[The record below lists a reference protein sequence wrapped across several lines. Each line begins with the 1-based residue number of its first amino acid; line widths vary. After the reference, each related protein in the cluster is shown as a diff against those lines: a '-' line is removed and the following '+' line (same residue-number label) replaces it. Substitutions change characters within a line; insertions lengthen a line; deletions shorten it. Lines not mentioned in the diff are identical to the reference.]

1 MCLFINRPDYS
12 CGEVFFMAEEEIRLE
27 DVFDM
32 EFLQKFQDNFAR
44 AAGMT
49 AVTVDKDGKPV
60 TRPTD
65 WSEFCMK
72 YTRGSSEGC
81 RRCEQCD
88 KNGGETAAR
97 TGKPSVYECH
107 AGLMDFGAPIIVDGK
122 QIGSILG
129 GQILNAPPDEDKFR
143 AYAAEI
149 GVDPEKYVEAV
160 RKIQIM
166 PKERLE
172 YAAETLFLMAT
183 SFSKMGHYQSQLKKM
198 ATSINGTAMQVSA
211 AMEELAAS
219 ANDVNENQKALNK
232 EIENVSEISSKINEF
247 TNLIRDIA
255 KQTRLLGLNASI
267 EAARAGT
274 AGAGFAV
281 VSEEIGKLADS
292 SRETVD
298 KIQEFT
304 SQIGESV
311 DETVSK
317 GEATS
322 EIVAQQ
328 TAAIAEVA
336 QELTRLSE
344 TAGTLVALANTR

>member
-1 MCLFINRPDYS
+1 
-12 CGEVFFMAEEEIRLE
+12 MAEEIKLE

-32 EFLQKFQDNFAR
+32 DFLQSFQDSFAK

-65 WSEFCMK
+65 WTDFCMK
-72 YTRGSSEGC
+72 YTRGTAEGR

-97 TGKPSVYECH
+97 TGKPAIYECH
-107 AGLMDFGAPIIVDGK
+107 AGLMDFGAPIVVDGQ

-129 GQILNAPPDEDKFR
+129 GQVLNAPPDEDKFR
-143 AYAAEI
+143 AYAKEI
-149 GVDPEKYVEAV
+149 GVDPDKYVEAV

-166 PKERLE
+166 PRDRLE
-172 YAAETLFLMAT
+172 HAAQTLFLMA
-183 SFSKMGHYQSQLKKM
+183 SFFSKMGHYRFELRKM
-198 ATSINGTAMQVSA
+198 AASINETAMQVSA
-211 AMEELAAS
+211 TMEELAAS

-232 EIENVSEISSKINEF
+232 EIANVSEISGKINEF

-267 EAARAGT
+267 EAARAGS

-304 SQIGESV
+304 NQIGESV
-311 DETVSK
+311 NETVTK

-322 EIVAQQ
+322 NIVSQQ
-328 TAAIAEVA
+328 TTAIAGVA
-336 QELTRLSE
+336 QELASLSA
-344 TAGTLVALANTR
+344 TAGELVAMIKHKA

>member
-1 MCLFINRPDYS
+1 
-12 CGEVFFMAEEEIRLE
+12 MADLDNIRVQ

-32 EFLQKFQDNFAR
+32 EFLQKFQDSFAR
-44 AAGMT
+44 AVGMT
-49 AVTVDKDGKPV
+49 AVTVDKDGKTI

-65 WSEFCMK
+65 WTDFCMK
-72 YTRGSSEGC
+72 YTRESAEGA

-97 TGKPSVYECH
+97 TGRPSLYECH
-107 AGLMDFGAPIIVDGK
+107 AGLMDFGAPIMLNGK

-129 GQILNAPPDEDKFR
+129 GQILNEPANEEKFR
-143 AYAAEI
+143 AYAKEI
-149 GVDPEKYVEAV
+149 NVDPDKYVEAL
-160 RKIQIM
+160 RKVEIV
-166 PKERLE
+166 PKKRME
-172 YAAETLFLMAT
+172 YAAEVLFMMADMC
-183 SFSKMGHYQSQLKKM
+183 SRMGYFQHQLKEL
-198 ATSINGTAMQVSA
+198 ANNINETVIHVSA

-219 ANDVNENQKALNK
+219 ANDVDENQKGLNK
-232 EIENVSEISSKINEF
+232 EIENVSGISSKINEF

-304 SQIGESV
+304 SQIETSV
-311 DETVSK
+311 NETVAK

-322 EIVAQQ
+322 DIVGQQ
-328 TAAIAEVA
+328 SAAIADVA
-336 QELTRLSE
+336 QELTSLSE
-344 TAGTLVALANTR
+344 NAAMLVDLAHGMKK

>member
-1 MCLFINRPDYS
+1 
-12 CGEVFFMAEEEIRLE
+12 MAEEEIKLE

-32 EFLQKFQDNFAR
+32 DFLQSFQDSFAR

-72 YTRGSSEGC
+72 YTRGTAEGC

-97 TGKPSVYECH
+97 TGKPAVYECH
-107 AGLMDFGAPIIVDGK
+107 AGLMDFGAPILVDGQ

-143 AYAAEI
+143 AYAKEI

-166 PKERLE
+166 PRERLE
-172 YAAETLFLMAT
+172 HAAQTLFLMA
-183 SFSKMGHYQSQLKKM
+183 SFFSKMGHYRYQLRKM
-198 ATSINGTAMQVSA
+198 AASINETAMQVSA
-211 AMEELAAS
+211 TMEELAAS
-219 ANDVNENQKALNK
+219 ANDVNENQLALNK
-232 EIENVSEISSKINEF
+232 EIANVSEISGKINEF

-304 SQIGESV
+304 NQIGESV
-311 DETVSK
+311 NETVTK

-322 EIVAQQ
+322 NIVSQQ
-328 TAAIAEVA
+328 TTAIAGVA
-336 QELTRLSE
+336 QELANLSA
-344 TAGTLVALANTR
+344 TAGELVAMIKHKE

>member
-1 MCLFINRPDYS
+1 MKGR
-12 CGEVFFMAEEEIRLE
+12 GVFFMAEEIKLE

-32 EFLQKFQDNFAR
+32 DFLQSFQDSFAK

-65 WSEFCMK
+65 WTDFCMK
-72 YTRGSSEGC
+72 YTRGTAEGR

-97 TGKPSVYECH
+97 TGKPAIYECH
-107 AGLMDFGAPIIVDGK
+107 AGLMDFGAPIVVDGQ

-129 GQILNAPPDEDKFR
+129 GQVLNAPPDEDKFR
-143 AYAAEI
+143 AYAKEI
-149 GVDPEKYVEAV
+149 GVDPDKYVEAV
-160 RKIQIM
+160 RKIQLM
-166 PKERLE
+166 PRDRLE
-172 YAAETLFLMAT
+172 HAAQTLFLMAAF
-183 SFSKMGHYQSQLKKM
+183 FSKMGHYRYKLRHM
-198 ATSINGTAMQVSA
+198 AASINETAMQVSA
-211 AMEELAAS
+211 TMEELAAS

-232 EIENVSEISSKINEF
+232 EIANVSEISGKINEF

-267 EAARAGT
+267 EAARAGS

-304 SQIGESV
+304 NQIGESV
-311 DETVSK
+311 NETVTK

-322 EIVAQQ
+322 NIVSQQ
-328 TAAIAEVA
+328 TTAIAGVA
-336 QELTRLSE
+336 QELASLSA
-344 TAGTLVALANTR
+344 TAGELVAMIKHKA

>member
-1 MCLFINRPDYS
+1 
-12 CGEVFFMAEEEIRLE
+12 MAEEIKLE

-32 EFLQKFQDNFAR
+32 DFLQSFQDSFAK

-65 WSEFCMK
+65 WTDFCMK
-72 YTRGSSEGC
+72 YTRGTAEGR

-97 TGKPSVYECH
+97 TGKPAIYECH
-107 AGLMDFGAPIIVDGK
+107 AGLMDFGAPIVVDGQ

-129 GQILNAPPDEDKFR
+129 GQVLNAPPDEDKFR
-143 AYAAEI
+143 AYAKEI
-149 GVDPEKYVEAV
+149 GVDPDKYVEALH
-160 RKIQIM
+160 KIQIM
-166 PKERLE
+166 PRDRLE
-172 YAAETLFLMAT
+172 HAAQTLFLMA
-183 SFSKMGHYQSQLKKM
+183 SFFSKMGHYRYQLRKM
-198 ATSINGTAMQVSA
+198 AASINETAMQVSA
-211 AMEELAAS
+211 TMEELAAS

-232 EIENVSEISSKINEF
+232 EIANVSEISGKINEF

-304 SQIGESV
+304 NQIGESV
-311 DETVSK
+311 NETVTK

-322 EIVAQQ
+322 NIVSQQ
-328 TAAIAEVA
+328 TTAIAGVA
-336 QELTRLSE
+336 QELASLSA
-344 TAGTLVALANTR
+344 TAGELVAMIKHKA

>member
-1 MCLFINRPDYS
+1 
-12 CGEVFFMAEEEIRLE
+12 MAEEEIKLE

-32 EFLQKFQDNFAR
+32 DFLQSFQDSFAR

-49 AVTVDKDGKPV
+49 AVTVDKDGKPI

-72 YTRGSSEGC
+72 YTRGTAEGC

-97 TGKPSVYECH
+97 TGKPAVYECH

-129 GQILNAPPDEDKFR
+129 GQILNAPPDEDKFG
-143 AYAAEI
+143 AYAKEI
-149 GVDPEKYVEAV
+149 GADPEKYVEAV

-166 PKERLE
+166 PRERLE
-172 YAAETLFLMAT
+172 HAAQTLFLMA
-183 SFSKMGHYQSQLKKM
+183 SFFSKMGHYRYQLRKM
-198 ATSINGTAMQVSA
+198 AASINETAMQVSA
-211 AMEELAAS
+211 TMEELAAS
-219 ANDVNENQKALNK
+219 ANDVNENQLALNK
-232 EIENVSEISSKINEF
+232 EIANVSEISSKINEF

-304 SQIGESV
+304 NQIGESV
-311 DETVSK
+311 NETVTK

-322 EIVAQQ
+322 NIVSQQ
-328 TAAIAEVA
+328 TTAIAGVA
-336 QELTRLSE
+336 QELASLSA
-344 TAGTLVALANTR
+344 TAGELVNMIKHKQ

>member
-1 MCLFINRPDYS
+1 
-12 CGEVFFMAEEEIRLE
+12 MAEEEIKLE

-32 EFLQKFQDNFAR
+32 DFLQSFQDSFAR

-72 YTRGSSEGC
+72 YTRGCAEGR

-97 TGKPSVYECH
+97 TGKPAVYECH
-107 AGLMDFGAPIIVDGK
+107 AGLMDFGAPIIVDG
-122 QIGSILG
+122 QQVGSILG
-129 GQILNAPPDEDKFR
+129 GQILNAPPDENKFR
-143 AYAAEI
+143 AYAQEI
-149 GVDPEKYVEAV
+149 GVDPDKYVEAV

-166 PKERLE
+166 PRERLE
-172 YAAETLFLMAT
+172 HAAQSLFLVA
-183 SFSKMGHYQSQLKKM
+183 SFFSKMGHYRYQLRKM
-198 ATSINGTAMQVSA
+198 AASINETAMQVSA
-211 AMEELAAS
+211 TMEELAAS
-219 ANDVNENQKALNK
+219 ANDVNENQLALNK
-232 EIENVSEISSKINEF
+232 EIANVSEISGKINEF

-304 SQIGESV
+304 NQIGESV
-311 DETVSK
+311 NETVTK

-322 EIVAQQ
+322 NIVSQQ
-328 TAAIAEVA
+328 TTAIAGVA
-336 QELTRLSE
+336 QELANLSA
-344 TAGTLVALANTR
+344 TAGELVAMIKHKE

>member
-1 MCLFINRPDYS
+1 
-12 CGEVFFMAEEEIRLE
+12 MAEEIKLDE
-27 DVFDM
+27 VFDM
-32 EFLQKFQDNFAR
+32 DFLQSFQDSFAR

-65 WSEFCMK
+65 WTDFCMK
-72 YTRGSSEGC
+72 YTRGTAEGR

-97 TGKPSVYECH
+97 TGKPAIYECH
-107 AGLMDFGAPIIVDGK
+107 AGLMDFGAPIVVDGQ

-129 GQILNAPPDEDKFR
+129 GQVLNAPPNEDKFR
-143 AYAAEI
+143 AYAKEI
-149 GVDPEKYVEAV
+149 GVDPDKYVEAV

-166 PKERLE
+166 PRDRLE
-172 YAAETLFLMAT
+172 HAAQTLFLMA
-183 SFSKMGHYQSQLKKM
+183 SFFSKMGHYRYQLRKM
-198 ATSINGTAMQVSA
+198 AASINETAMQVSA
-211 AMEELAAS
+211 TMEELAAS
-219 ANDVNENQKALNK
+219 ANDVNENQRALNK
-232 EIENVSEISSKINEF
+232 EIANVSEISSKINEF

-267 EAARAGT
+267 EAARAGS

-304 SQIGESV
+304 NQIGESV
-311 DETVSK
+311 NETVTK

-322 EIVAQQ
+322 NIVSQQ
-328 TAAIAEVA
+328 TTAIAGVA
-336 QELTRLSE
+336 QELASLSA
-344 TAGTLVALANTR
+344 TAGELVNMIKHKA

>member
-1 MCLFINRPDYS
+1 
-12 CGEVFFMAEEEIRLE
+12 MAEEIKLE

-32 EFLQKFQDNFAR
+32 DFLQSFQDSFAK

-65 WSEFCMK
+65 WTDFCMK
-72 YTRGSSEGC
+72 YTRGTAEGR

-97 TGKPSVYECH
+97 TGKPAIYECH
-107 AGLMDFGAPIIVDGK
+107 AGLMDFGAPIVVDGQ

-129 GQILNAPPDEDKFR
+129 GQVLNAPPDEDKFR
-143 AYAAEI
+143 AYAKEI
-149 GVDPEKYVEAV
+149 GTDPDKYVEAV

-166 PKERLE
+166 PRDRLE
-172 YAAETLFLMAT
+172 HAAQTLFLMA
-183 SFSKMGHYQSQLKKM
+183 SFFSKMGHYRYQLRKM
-198 ATSINGTAMQVSA
+198 AASINETAMQVSA
-211 AMEELAAS
+211 TMEELAAS
-219 ANDVNENQKALNK
+219 ANDVNENQLALNK
-232 EIENVSEISSKINEF
+232 EIANVSEISGKINEF

-304 SQIGESV
+304 NQIGESV
-311 DETVSK
+311 NETVTK

-322 EIVAQQ
+322 NIVSQQ
-328 TAAIAEVA
+328 TTAIAGVA
-336 QELTRLSE
+336 QELASLSA
-344 TAGTLVALANTR
+344 TAGELVAMIKHKA

>member
-1 MCLFINRPDYS
+1 
-12 CGEVFFMAEEEIRLE
+12 MAEEEIKLE

-32 EFLQKFQDNFAR
+32 DFLQSFQDSFAR

-72 YTRGSSEGC
+72 YTRGTAEGR

-97 TGKPSVYECH
+97 TGKPAVYECH
-107 AGLMDFGAPIIVDGK
+107 AGLMDFGAPILVDGQ

-143 AYAAEI
+143 AYAKEI
-149 GVDPEKYVEAV
+149 GVDPDKYVEAV

-166 PKERLE
+166 PRERLE
-172 YAAETLFLMAT
+172 HAAQTLFLMA
-183 SFSKMGHYQSQLKKM
+183 SFFSKMGHYRYQLRKM
-198 ATSINGTAMQVSA
+198 AASINETAMQVSA
-211 AMEELAAS
+211 TMEELAAS
-219 ANDVNENQKALNK
+219 ANDVNENQLALNK
-232 EIENVSEISSKINEF
+232 EIANVSEISGKINEF

-281 VSEEIGKLADS
+281 VSEEIRKLADS

-304 SQIGESV
+304 NQIGESV
-311 DETVSK
+311 NETVTK

-322 EIVAQQ
+322 NIVSQQ
-328 TAAIAEVA
+328 TTAIAGVA
-336 QELTRLSE
+336 QELASLSA
-344 TAGTLVALANTR
+344 TAGELVAMIKHKE

>member
-1 MCLFINRPDYS
+1 
-12 CGEVFFMAEEEIRLE
+12 MAEEEIKLE

-32 EFLQKFQDNFAR
+32 DFLQSFQDSFAR

-72 YTRGSSEGC
+72 YTRGTAEGR

-97 TGKPSVYECH
+97 TGKPAVYECH
-107 AGLMDFGAPIIVDGK
+107 AGLMDFGAPILVDGQ
-122 QIGSILG
+122 QIGSIFG

-143 AYAAEI
+143 AYAKEI
-149 GVDPEKYVEAV
+149 GVDPDKYVEAV

-166 PKERLE
+166 PRERLE
-172 YAAETLFLMAT
+172 HAAQTLFLMA
-183 SFSKMGHYQSQLKKM
+183 SFFSKMGHYRYQLRKM
-198 ATSINGTAMQVSA
+198 AASINETAMQVSA
-211 AMEELAAS
+211 TMEELAAS
-219 ANDVNENQKALNK
+219 ANDVNENQLALNK
-232 EIENVSEISSKINEF
+232 EIANVSEISGKINEF

-304 SQIGESV
+304 NQIGESV
-311 DETVSK
+311 NETVTK

-322 EIVAQQ
+322 NIVSQQ
-328 TAAIAEVA
+328 TTAIAGVA
-336 QELTRLSE
+336 QELASLSA
-344 TAGTLVALANTR
+344 TAGELVAMIKHKE

>member
-1 MCLFINRPDYS
+1 
-12 CGEVFFMAEEEIRLE
+12 MAEEEIKLE

-32 EFLQKFQDNFAR
+32 DFLQSFQDSFAR

-72 YTRGSSEGC
+72 YTRGTAEGC

-97 TGKPSVYECH
+97 TGKPAVYECH
-107 AGLMDFGAPIIVDGK
+107 AGLMDFGAPILVDGQ

-143 AYAAEI
+143 AYAKEI
-149 GVDPEKYVEAV
+149 GVDPDKYVEAV

-166 PKERLE
+166 PRERLE
-172 YAAETLFLMAT
+172 HAAQTLFLMA
-183 SFSKMGHYQSQLKKM
+183 SFFSKMGHYRYQLRKM
-198 ATSINGTAMQVSA
+198 AASINETAMQVSA
-211 AMEELAAS
+211 TMEELAAS
-219 ANDVNENQKALNK
+219 ANDVNENQLALNK
-232 EIENVSEISSKINEF
+232 EIANVSEISGKINEF

-304 SQIGESV
+304 NQIGESV
-311 DETVSK
+311 NETVTK

-322 EIVAQQ
+322 NIVSQQ
-328 TAAIAEVA
+328 TTAIAGVA
-336 QELTRLSE
+336 QELASLSA
-344 TAGTLVALANTR
+344 TAGELVAMIKHKE

>member
-1 MCLFINRPDYS
+1 
-12 CGEVFFMAEEEIRLE
+12 MAEEIKIQ

-32 EFLQKFQDNFAR
+32 DFLQKFQDSFAR

-72 YTRGSSEGC
+72 YTRGSAEGC

-97 TGKPSVYECH
+97 TGKPAVYECH
-107 AGLMDFGAPIIVDGK
+107 AGLMDFGAPIMVNGQ

-143 AYAAEI
+143 AYAREI

-166 PKERLE
+166 PRARLE
-172 YAAETLFLMAT
+172 YAAETLFLMAK
-183 SFSKMGHYQSQLKKM
+183 SFSTMGHYQAKLKKM
-198 ATSINGTAMQVSA
+198 AASINETAMQVSA

-219 ANDVNENQKALNK
+219 ADDVNENQKALNK
-232 EIENVSEISSKINEF
+232 EIENVSEISGKINEF

-311 DETVSK
+311 NETVAK

-322 EIVAQQ
+322 GIVSQQ
-328 TAAIAEVA
+328 TTAIAGVA
-336 QELTRLSE
+336 QELTKLSE
-344 TAGTLVALANTR
+344 TAGELVAMINHK

>member
-1 MCLFINRPDYS
+1 
-12 CGEVFFMAEEEIRLE
+12 MAEEEIKLE

-32 EFLQKFQDNFAR
+32 DFLQSFQDSFAR
-44 AAGMT
+44 ATGMT

-72 YTRGSSEGC
+72 YTRGTAEGC

-97 TGKPSVYECH
+97 TGKPAVYECH
-107 AGLMDFGAPIIVDGK
+107 AGLMDFGAPILVDGQ

-143 AYAAEI
+143 AYAKEI
-149 GVDPEKYVEAV
+149 GADPEKYVEAV

-166 PKERLE
+166 PRERLE
-172 YAAETLFLMAT
+172 HAAQTLFLMA
-183 SFSKMGHYQSQLKKM
+183 SFFSKMGHYRYQLRKM
-198 ATSINGTAMQVSA
+198 AASINETAMQVSA
-211 AMEELAAS
+211 TMEELAAS
-219 ANDVNENQKALNK
+219 ANDVNENQLALNK
-232 EIENVSEISSKINEF
+232 EIANVSEISSKINEF

-304 SQIGESV
+304 NQIGESV
-311 DETVSK
+311 NETVTK

-322 EIVAQQ
+322 NIVSQQ
-328 TAAIAEVA
+328 TTAIAGVA
-336 QELTRLSE
+336 QELASLSA
-344 TAGTLVALANTR
+344 TAGELVNMIKHKQ

>member
-1 MCLFINRPDYS
+1 
-12 CGEVFFMAEEEIRLE
+12 MAEEIKLE

-32 EFLQKFQDNFAR
+32 DFLQSFQDSFAK

-65 WSEFCMK
+65 WTDFCMK
-72 YTRGSSEGC
+72 YTRGTAEGR

-97 TGKPSVYECH
+97 TGKPAIYECH
-107 AGLMDFGAPIIVDGK
+107 AGLMDFGAPIVVDGQ

-129 GQILNAPPDEDKFR
+129 GQVLNAPPDEDKFR
-143 AYAAEI
+143 AYAKEI
-149 GVDPEKYVEAV
+149 GVDPDKYVEAV
-160 RKIQIM
+160 RKIQLM
-166 PKERLE
+166 PRDRLE
-172 YAAETLFLMAT
+172 HAAQTLFLMAAF
-183 SFSKMGHYQSQLKKM
+183 FSKMGHYRYKLRHM
-198 ATSINGTAMQVSA
+198 AASINETAMQVSA
-211 AMEELAAS
+211 TMEELAAS

-232 EIENVSEISSKINEF
+232 EIANVSEISGKINEF

-267 EAARAGT
+267 EAARAGS

-304 SQIGESV
+304 NQIGESV
-311 DETVSK
+311 NETVTK

-322 EIVAQQ
+322 NIVSQQ
-328 TAAIAEVA
+328 TTAIAGVA
-336 QELTRLSE
+336 QELASLSA
-344 TAGTLVALANTR
+344 TAGELVAMIKHKA

>member
-1 MCLFINRPDYS
+1 M
-12 CGEVFFMAEEEIRLE
+12 VEEIKLG

-32 EFLQKFQDNFAR
+32 DFLQSFQDSFAK

-65 WSEFCMK
+65 WTDFCMK
-72 YTRGSSEGC
+72 YTRGTAEGC

-97 TGKPSVYECH
+97 TGKPAIYECH
-107 AGLMDFGAPIIVDGK
+107 AGLMDFAAPIVVNG
-122 QIGSILG
+122 QQVGSILG
-129 GQILNAPPDEDKFR
+129 GQVLNAPPDEDKFR
-143 AYAAEI
+143 AYAKEI
-149 GVDPEKYVEAV
+149 GVDPDKYVEAV

-166 PKERLE
+166 PRDRLE
-172 YAAETLFLMAT
+172 HAAQTLFLMA
-183 SFSKMGHYQSQLKKM
+183 SFFSKMGHYRYQLRNM
-198 ATSINGTAMQVSA
+198 AASINETAMQVSA
-211 AMEELAAS
+211 TMEELAAS

-232 EIENVSEISSKINEF
+232 EIANVSEISSKINEF

-267 EAARAGT
+267 EAARAGS

-304 SQIGESV
+304 NQIGESV
-311 DETVSK
+311 NETVTK

-322 EIVAQQ
+322 NIVSQQ
-328 TAAIAEVA
+328 TAAIAGVA
-336 QELTRLSE
+336 QELTDLSA
-344 TAGTLVALANTR
+344 TAGKLVDMIKHNKQ